1 MFYFDRHLKEGNYI
15 ELDIYD
21 STWLYGATIFT
32 TLRVYNNSLFHPL
45 TNWDSHRHRLKTSI
59 EKFAWKMPDWEQI
72 EAEATIL
79 LEHFPVLRI
88 TLFPDGK
95 ELIIGRQ
102 LPANLLEKQA
112 FGVKGF
118 VSIEPELQRS
128 LPLHKTGNYLS
139 PWLALQQAQKQ
150 GYDEAILTDLNHN
163 WLETSTGNLW
173 GYKDGIWFTPSLETG
188 ILPGI
193 ARKTILEKADFPI
206 EINTWSEEFV
216 QQLSSIVYSNS
227 VVAILPFNTIT
238 MGENIIKYNVH
249 HPCLEMLRKIITT
262 PN

>member
-1 MFYFDRHLKEGNYI
+1 MFYHNGQLKEGNYI

-32 TLRVYNNSLFHPL
+32 TLRVYEKSLFHPL
-45 TNWDSHRHRLKTSI
+45 TNWNSHCDRLKSSI
-59 EKFAWKMPDWEQI
+59 IEFGWMMPHWEKIEQ
-72 EAEATIL
+72 EATVL

-95 ELIIGRQ
+95 ELIIGRN
-102 LPANLLEKQA
+102 LPLNLEEKQKK
-112 FGVKGF
+112 GVKGL
-118 VSIEPELQRS
+118 VSIEPQIQRS

-139 PWLALQQAQKQ
+139 PWLALQQTQKQ

-173 GYKDGIWFTPSLETG
+173 GYKRGIWFTPALETG

-193 ARKTILEKADFPI
+193 ARKMILEKADFPI
-206 EINTWSEEFV
+206 EINHWSQTFV
-216 QQLSSIVYSNS
+216 QELETIVYSNS
-227 VVAILPFNTIT
+227 VMEIIPFNTIKT
-238 MGENIIKYNVH
+238 GE
-249 HPCLEMLRKIITT
+249 IITT
-262 PN
+262 YNVNHPSILLLKKIYHRVK